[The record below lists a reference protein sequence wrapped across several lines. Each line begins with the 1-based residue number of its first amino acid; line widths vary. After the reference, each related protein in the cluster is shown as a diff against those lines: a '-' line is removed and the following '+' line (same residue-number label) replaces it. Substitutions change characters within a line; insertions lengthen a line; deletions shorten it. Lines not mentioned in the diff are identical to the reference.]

1 MVQSAFGKI
10 VIASQVEY
18 AVRDILQLYF
28 PTYLRELERQMEWE
42 REALPTPRN
51 YTVRNSLDVQ
61 SGEEIPKVVVVS
73 PGLWEPPEVIEGEGY
88 YVAKWQVGV
97 GVAIA
102 APTEEEADA
111 QAKMYGAA
119 ARAILLQH
127 QSLERDDVS
136 GVFWLDENYDDLELD
151 DQLANYKAAQV
162 FVAVQMNEAVNRW
175 MKPPRIGEDEQE
187 IQDIER
193 VVIQIPSWDK
203 EVERPI
209 P

>member
-187 IQDIER
+187 IQDVER